1 MSTTTKASDHPKHLS
16 KAVGEE
22 HRAADESVGKATI
35 TEKPGVGPAYQKL
48 TLILL
53 GLVTFFFILWIGQDI
68 IMPLVLA
75 TLLAIVVNPLVNLLA
90 RYGMNRVL
98 SIVFSLLLAI
108 AVIGGVM
115 YFMSSQIAQFTDSF
129 PAMKGKFEHMY
140 DDAIG
145 WTADLFNMKKSAIR
159 EWVANAK
166 ANGMKNGSVLVGSTL
181 TTIGGVFAFVF
192 LLPVYMFMILF
203 YKPLLLE
210 FIARLFPRE
219 RHAVVGDVLLQT
231 RSLVQSYLVGLLLEA
246 AIVAVLDS
254 VVLLAIGIDYAILF
268 GVIAALL
275 NMIPYIGGLVATALP
290 MAMAVATISPSAAL
304 LVLGGFLLVQFID
317 NNYIV
322 PKVVASR
329 VQVNALVSIVVVL
342 FGGALWGV
350 GGMFLAIPLTA
361 IVKVVCDRVEPLKPF
376 GYLLGDDQPH
386 MASTLLSMSRSIV
399 GKKKK

>member
-1 MSTTTKASDHPKHLS
+1 MEATTTTL
-16 KAVGEE
+16 
-22 HRAADESVGKATI
+22 
-35 TEKPGVGPAYQKL
+35 PAYVKAAS
-48 TLILL
+48 ILL
-53 GLVTFFFILWIGQDI
+53 GLIAFFFILWIGQDI
-68 IMPLVLA
+68 IVPLVLA

-90 RYGMNRVL
+90 RYGLNRVL
-98 SIVFSLLLAI
+98 AIVTSLLLAMAI
-108 AVIGGVM
+108 IGAVM
-115 YFMSSQIAQFTDSF
+115 YFMSSQIAHFSDSF
-129 PAMKGKFEHMY
+129 PAMKGKFQHMY
-140 DDAIG
+140 EDAIG
-145 WTADLFNMKKSAIR
+145 RAADFFNVKKSAIR
-159 EWVANAK
+159 DWVTNAK
-166 ANGMKNGSVLVGSTL
+166 ANGMKNGSGLLGSTL

-210 FIARLFPRE
+210 FIARLFPKE
-219 RHAVVGDVLLQT
+219 RHAVVGDVLLQA

-246 AIVAVLDS
+246 AIVAALDS
-254 VVLLAIGIDYAILF
+254 AVLFAIGIDYAILF

-275 NMIPYIGGLVATALP
+275 NMIPYIGGLVATSLP
-290 MAMAVATISPSAAL
+290 MAMAVATKSPSAAL

-361 IVKVVCDRVEPLKPF
+361 IVKVVCDRVEALEPF

-386 MASTLLSMSRSIV
+386 MASSLLSLSRSMV
-399 GKKKK
+399 GKKK

>member
-1 MSTTTKASDHPKHLS
+1 MSTSTMKSGDPEHETKTVVQEERASD
-16 KAVGEE
+16 
-22 HRAADESVGKATI
+22 RSVGQATI
-35 TEKPGVGPAYQKL
+35 GETPGAEPAYLKL

-53 GLVTFFFILWIGQDI
+53 GLVAFFFILWIGQDI
-68 IMPLVLA
+68 IVPLVLA

-90 RYGMNRVL
+90 RHGLNRVL
-98 SIVFSLLLAI
+98 SIVLSLLLAM

-115 YFMSSQIAQFTDSF
+115 YFMSSQIAHFSDSF
-129 PAMKGKFEHMY
+129 PAMKGKFQTMY
-140 DDAIG
+140 EDAIG
-145 WTADLFNMKKSAIR
+145 WAADFFNVKKSAIR
-159 EWVANAK
+159 DWLANAK
-166 ANGMKNGSVLVGSTL
+166 ANGMKNGSVLLGSTL
-181 TTIGGVFAFVF
+181 TTIGGLFAFVF

-210 FIARLFPRE
+210 FIARLFPKE
-219 RHAVVGDVLLQT
+219 RHAVVGDVLLQS

-246 AIVAVLDS
+246 AIVATLDS

-290 MAMAVATISPSAAL
+290 MAMAIATKSPSAAL

-342 FGGALWGV
+342 CGGALWGV

-361 IVKVVCDRVEPLKPF
+361 IVKVVCDRVESLKPF

-386 MASTLLSMSRSIV
+386 LASTLLSMSGSIV
-399 GKKKK
+399 RKKK